1 MAAVRLLV
9 DAWPDWIHGY
19 QNSLR
24 DLDMWLGDHHNL
36 QVLRQTLATEPGR
49 YGQPENVN
57 LSLDL
62 AGKYQREL
70 RKNALS
76 LGERIYEEKPSRFR
90 KQIEDFY
97 EAWQSQ
103 AKSLKQFEKEKRKTA

>member
-1 MAAVRLLV
+1 
-9 DAWPDWIHGY
+9 
-19 QNSLR
+19 
-24 DLDMWLGDHHNL
+24 L
-36 QVLRQTLATEPGR
+36 QVLRQILAAKPR
-49 YGQPENVN
+49 LYGQPENVN

-76 LGERIYEEKPSRFR
+76 LGDRIYEEKPGRFR

-103 AKSLKQFEKEKRKTA
+103 PKSLKQFEKEKRKTA

>member
-1 MAAVRLLV
+1 
-9 DAWPDWIHGY
+9 
-19 QNSLR
+19 
-24 DLDMWLGDHHNL
+24 MWLGDHHNL
-36 QVLRQTLATEPGR
+36 QVLRQILAAKPR
-49 YGQPENVN
+49 LYGQPENVN

-76 LGERIYEEKPSRFR
+76 LGDRIYEEKPGRFR

-103 AKSLKQFEKEKRKTA
+103 PKSLKQFEKEKRKTA